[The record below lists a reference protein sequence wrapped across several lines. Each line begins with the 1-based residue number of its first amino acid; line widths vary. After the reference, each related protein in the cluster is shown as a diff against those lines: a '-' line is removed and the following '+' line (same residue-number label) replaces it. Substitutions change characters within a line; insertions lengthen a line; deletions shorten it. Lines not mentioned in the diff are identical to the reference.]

1 MAASA
6 TTGVLNPLLAKLGQ
20 LLGEEYKKLTGV
32 RKQAS
37 FRKDELSAMI
47 ALLDKME
54 LMDKLDPSAKN
65 WRDHIREMSYDMEN
79 CIDDFIHDIEGANA
93 KKGFVRKMAQRLRRL
108 GRRHQIANRIEEANA
123 RRERYRIDDCI
134 NSSYD
139 TVVVDPRM
147 TAIYKEATGLVGI
160 DDPREELVSLLMDS
174 KKKLKVVSIVGFG
187 GLGKTTLASKVY
199 DEIGG
204 QFNCMAF
211 VSVSQKPNVKNL
223 LNALQFNIGIKDSS
237 HVQELQD
244 IINRL
249 REHLKH
255 MRYFIVVD
263 DLWDEPTWNI
273 ISCAFPENANG
284 SRVMVTTRLEG
295 VAVKA
300 CGNDDSNIY
309 RMKHLEEKYSR
320 RLFCNRVFGSENVCP
335 PQFEEILA
343 EILKKCGGLP
353 LSIITISSLL
363 ASQEARLLNEWEII
377 KNSLGAKFATK
388 PTLEEMR
395 GILNLSY
402 MHLPVHLRPCF
413 LYLGMYPED
422 REILRDDLVRQ
433 WIAEGFVCSLHGD
446 LDGVAISYFNE
457 LINRSLIQ
465 PEKTHYGEVLSCRV
479 HDMML
484 DLILSKCAEDNFI
497 IVAYDNED
505 MERLHRSE
513 YKVRRLSL
521 KSSVDGA
528 TSNTLITSMSQV
540 RSYARFGESLYT
552 APLSQLKYLRVLLF
566 EFPYQW
572 DTIVDLTAIGHLF
585 LLRYLKVSAISA
597 DVALPAE
604 IQGLV
609 HLETLDLQCNP
620 TQSFPSDITCLVNL
634 FHLVLPYG
642 TVLPEGIHN
651 MKSVGTLH
659 CSGISE
665 SSLDNIVVGLS
676 ELTSLKELTLRMP
689 YRKCLTAE
697 QVDALVFS
705 IGMLRGLRQLSL
717 KCHHEWDGNDRQLE
731 SLPDPPP
738 SLEVLD
744 LAMWEFGRVPKWIG
758 ELRCLRVLSLHVLHL
773 SNDEVCVLGELSFL
787 VHAWL
792 HVSKVSQ
799 DKVVVGTRL
808 FPVMEYFAIRS
819 DEDVT
824 AYLSFEAGGM
834 PMLQTLI
841 LQFCWKEWRGATPVG
856 MEFLTCLR
864 DIRVWLK
871 HTSGVSG
878 KNGQHISADV
888 ESAFKRAARVR
899 TRHPSVSVTLLAG

>member
-6 TTGVLNPLLAKLGQ
+6 TTGVLNPLLGKLGQ

-37 FRKDELSAMI
+37 FLKDELSAMK

-54 LMDKLDPSAKN
+54 LMDKLDPTAKN

-79 CIDDFIHDIEGANA
+79 CIDDFIHDIQGADA
-93 KKGFVRKMAQRLRRL
+93 KKGFVRKMARRLRRL
-108 GRRHQIANRIEEANA
+108 GRRHQIANRIEELKVLAVEANA

-160 DDPREELVSLLMDS
+160 DAPKEELVSLLMDS
-174 KKKLKVVSIVGFG
+174 KKELKVVSIVGFG

-211 VSVSQKPNVKNL
+211 VSVSQRPNVKNL
-223 LNALQFNIGIKDSS
+223 LSALQFNIGIKDSS

-255 MRYFIVVD
+255 MRYFILVD

-284 SRVMVTTRLEG
+284 SRVMVTTRLED
-295 VAVKA
+295 VAVRA

-309 RMKHLEEKYSR
+309 RMKHLEEKYST
-320 RLFCNRVFGSENVCP
+320 RLFCNRVFGSKNVCP

-363 ASQEARLLNEWEII
+363 ASQEARLVNEWEII

-528 TSNTLITSMSQV
+528 
-540 RSYARFGESLYT
+540 GEYSR
-552 APLSQLKYLRVLLF
+552 P
-566 EFPYQW
+566 
-572 DTIVDLTAIGHLF
+572 
-585 LLRYLKVSAISA
+585 
-597 DVALPAE
+597 
-604 IQGLV
+604 
-609 HLETLDLQCNP
+609 
-620 TQSFPSDITCLVNL
+620 
-634 FHLVLPYG
+634 
-642 TVLPEGIHN
+642 
-651 MKSVGTLH
+651 
-659 CSGISE
+659 
-665 SSLDNIVVGLS
+665 
-676 ELTSLKELTLRMP
+676 
-689 YRKCLTAE
+689 
-697 QVDALVFS
+697 
-705 IGMLRGLRQLSL
+705 
-717 KCHHEWDGNDRQLE
+717 
-731 SLPDPPP
+731 
-738 SLEVLD
+738 
-744 LAMWEFGRVPKWIG
+744 
-758 ELRCLRVLSLHVLHL
+758 
-773 SNDEVCVLGELSFL
+773 
-787 VHAWL
+787 
-792 HVSKVSQ
+792 
-799 DKVVVGTRL
+799 
-808 FPVMEYFAIRS
+808 
-819 DEDVT
+819 
-824 AYLSFEAGGM
+824 
-834 PMLQTLI
+834 
-841 LQFCWKEWRGATPVG
+841 
-856 MEFLTCLR
+856 
-864 DIRVWLK
+864 
-871 HTSGVSG
+871 
-878 KNGQHISADV
+878 
-888 ESAFKRAARVR
+888 
-899 TRHPSVSVTLLAG
+899 